1 MPVFEQASDALAA
14 YYAHPRR
21 IGRFLGEDG
30 LEDRAAGGYRL
41 EALVGWVIIVGLCG
55 RMGVEQVQAEPA
67 CCHEPGRQIRQFQ
80 FSQLQPAGQVQV
92 DVPELVDAG
101 TAPAARSCRII
112 RDGRRVLFQYRNFMA
127 IARQQ
132 CGGGKSGQ
140 TGTKDEYVA
149 HRFRLSGYVLVV
161 RHFVSVAKVRLQ
173 VPVLSSAQECRQ
185 PAAPLAAGG
194 VEVMARIKYH
204 NAEQEVPD
212 QFAELFNKISTKD
225 LARQLGTD
233 EETATEALVAA
244 LPALLAK
251 LQDNAMSERG
261 ASSLASA
268 LQQHNN
274 DLARG
279 PHVNLDQVDTQD
291 GNNILQH
298 IFGNERQQVT
308 QQLASDSGRASSGIL
323 ESLLPMIAP
332 IAMSFLSNQF
342 TGGNRTNQQQSAG
355 PDLGGLLSG
364 LLGGRQAGQSTNND
378 GGLDIG
384 GLLGGFFG
392 KRS

>member
-1 MPVFEQASDALAA
+1 
-14 YYAHPRR
+14 
-21 IGRFLGEDG
+21 
-30 LEDRAAGGYRL
+30 
-41 EALVGWVIIVGLCG
+41 
-55 RMGVEQVQAEPA
+55 
-67 CCHEPGRQIRQFQ
+67 
-80 FSQLQPAGQVQV
+80 
-92 DVPELVDAG
+92 
-101 TAPAARSCRII
+101 
-112 RDGRRVLFQYRNFMA
+112 
-127 IARQQ
+127 
-132 CGGGKSGQ
+132 
-140 TGTKDEYVA
+140 
-149 HRFRLSGYVLVV
+149 
-161 RHFVSVAKVRLQ
+161 
-173 VPVLSSAQECRQ
+173 
-185 PAAPLAAGG
+185 
-194 VEVMARIKYH
+194 MARIQYH

-212 QFAELFNKISTKD
+212 QFAELLNKISTKD
-225 LARQLGTD
+225 LADRLGTD
-233 EETATEALVAA
+233 EETANEALVAA

-251 LQDNAMSERG
+251 LQDNATSERG

-274 DLARG
+274 DLALG
-279 PHVNLDQVDTQD
+279 SHVNLDQVDTQD
-291 GNNILQH
+291 GNNILKH

-308 QQLASDSGRASSGIL
+308 QQLASDTGRASSGVL

-342 TGGNRTNQQQSAG
+342 AGGNRANQQQSAG